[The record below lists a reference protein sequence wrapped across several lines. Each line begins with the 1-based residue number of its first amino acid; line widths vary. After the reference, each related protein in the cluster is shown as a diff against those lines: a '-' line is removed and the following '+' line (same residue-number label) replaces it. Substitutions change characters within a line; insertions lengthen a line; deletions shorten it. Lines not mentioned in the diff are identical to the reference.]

1 MGKAENAVTK
11 SVVEFLTA
19 HGAEIQR
26 VQTGVIHAGNR
37 FIHGAKPG
45 TADLLG
51 VFRGYALAVEV
62 KAPNGK
68 GPSDDQQDFEH
79 RWRMCGGVYVV
90 ARSVDDV
97 RWLLRL
103 PDRRVVD
110 TLPA

>member
-11 SVVEFLTA
+11 SVVEFLTVN
-19 HGAEIQR
+19 GAEIQR
-26 VQTGVIHAGNR
+26 VQTGVIPSHGR
-37 FIHGAKPG
+37 YIHCAQTG

-51 VFRGYALAVEV
+51 SFRGYAIAIEM

-68 GPSDDQQDFEH
+68 PPTDEQQDFEH
-79 RWRMCGGVYVV
+79 RWRMAGGVYVV